1 MQIKPVVVL
10 DTNVIVS
17 GIISPLGSPGVILR
31 RYQMGDFALLSSP
44 EQIEEI
50 KDVFNRPKVRKLIPK
65 NLKTELKSFLDN
77 LHHIATVIEPPQ
89 LKWDFE
95 DAGDYF
101 LLDLVAH
108 ARPDYLVTGDKA
120 LRSLLL
126 LMRTAILTPSEF
138 LAAL

>member
-1 MQIKPVVVL
+1 VL

-17 GIISPLGSPGVILR
+17 GIISPHGAPGVILR
-31 RYQMGDFALLSSP
+31 RHQMGDFALLSSS

-50 KDVFNRPKVRKLIPK
+50 NDVFGRPKVKKLIPK
-65 NLKTELKSFLDN
+65 NLWPELKIFLGN
-77 LHHIATVIEPPQ
+77 FHKIATVIDPPQ

-95 DAGDYF
+95 DSDDYF

-126 LMRTAILTPSEF
+126 VMRTAILTPSEF
-138 LAAL
+138 LAGL